1 MNRMRS
7 RPAFG
12 RIAASTLETLAWVA
26 LATGVVAILDS
37 VATAAG
43 LGSIYLLAV
52 LAVAIRRGQ
61 VAAVAAAV
69 LGVLTLNFFF
79 IKPLHQL
86 TIADSDN
93 VVALGVLLM
102 AALVVGRLAAQSRRR
117 AGEAELRAEQ
127 AAAREREAV
136 MLADAATALTALLGG
151 TTDLVD
157 AISRSLEDAVGG
169 ELRLDASSAP
179 QAREGEVS
187 IRLPTEQRSAWLY
200 AARSTN
206 WTEGDLNRIAT
217 PLARLLDV
225 AAEREAAAARGA
237 EAEAARQADAAKTVI
252 LHAISHD
259 LRSPLTAIRTA
270 AAGLREQGT
279 SAEDRT
285 ALIDAIEEEADRLT
299 RLIANLLD
307 LSRIEAGAVH
317 PRTDWCDLLD
327 VISTAISH
335 VRGTPEPH
343 RIQIELDGEL
353 PLVRADA
360 AQLERVFS
368 NLIENA
374 LRFSPPDQPV
384 RVSGGVG
391 AGRVTVR
398 VIDRGPGVPVS
409 QRSAIFKAFHTGDE
423 REGAGLGLAISKGF
437 VEANGGD
444 LRLQAD
450 SADGTAF
457 AVSFPL
463 VEQPATVA

>member
-1 MNRMRS
+1 MRS
-7 RPAFG
+7 RPDFG
-12 RIAASTLETLAWVA
+12 RIAATTLETLAWVG
-26 LATGVVAILDS
+26 LATGVVAILNS

-43 LGSIYLLAV
+43 LGSIYLIAV

-61 VAAVAAAV
+61 VAALAAAV
-69 LGVLTLNFFF
+69 LGVLTLNYFF

-93 VVALGVLLM
+93 VVALGVLLL
-102 AALVVGRLAAQSRRR
+102 AALVVGRLAAQVRRQ
-117 AGEAELRAEQ
+117 AAEAELRAEQ

-136 MLADAATALTALLGG
+136 MLADAATALLGG
-151 TTDLVD
+151 TDDMVV
-157 AISRSLEDAVGG
+157 AISAGLETAGRG
-169 ELRLDASSAP
+169 ELRLGASAAP
-179 QAREGEVS
+179 RAKEGEIS
-187 IRLPTEQRSAWLY
+187 LRLPTDARFVWLY
-200 AARSTN
+200 AADSAN
-206 WTEGDLNRIAT
+206 WTETDLNRIAT

-225 AAEREAAAARGA
+225 AAERETAAARSA

-252 LHAISHD
+252 LHAVSHD

-270 AAGLREQGT
+270 AAGLREGGT
-279 SAEDRT
+279 DPEDRV

-299 RLIANLLD
+299 RLIGNLLD

-327 VISTAISH
+327 VISTTVSH
-335 VRGTPEPH
+335 VRDPLSSG

-360 AQLERVFS
+360 SQLERIFS

-374 LRFSPPDQPV
+374 LRFSPADQPV
-384 RVSGGVG
+384 RISGGVG
-391 AGRVTVR
+391 AGKVTVR
-398 VIDRGPGVPVS
+398 VVDRGPGIPAS
-409 QRSAIFKAFHTGDE
+409 QRASVFEPFQSGGTDRRDGV
-423 REGAGLGLAISKGF
+423 GLGLAISKGF
-437 VEANGGD
+437 TEANGGE

-463 VEQPATVA
+463 VKQPATVG

>member
-7 RPAFG
+7 RPDFG
-12 RIAASTLETLAWVA
+12 RIAATTLETVAWVG
-26 LATGVVAILDS
+26 LATVLVALLDS
-37 VATAAG
+37 VATPAG
-43 LGSIYLLAV
+43 LGSLYLIAV

-61 VAAVAAAV
+61 IAALAAAIV
-69 LGVLTLNFFF
+69 GVLVLNYFF

-93 VVALGVLLM
+93 VVALGVLLVT
-102 AALVVGRLAAQSRRR
+102 ALVVGRLASQSRQR
-117 AGEAELRAEQ
+117 AAEAELRAEQ
-127 AAAREREAV
+127 AAAREREAA
-136 MLADAATALTALLGG
+136 MLADAATALLGG
-151 TTDLVD
+151 TDDMVD
-157 AISRSLEDAVGG
+157 AISAGLDAAGRG
-169 ELRLDASSAP
+169 QLRLAPSAAP
-179 QAREGEVS
+179 QATAGEIS
-187 IRLPTEQRSAWLY
+187 LRLPTEARSVWLY
-200 AARSTN
+200 AASSAS
-206 WTEGDLNRIAT
+206 WTQADLDRIAT

-225 AAEREAAAARGA
+225 AAERENAAARSA

-252 LHAISHD
+252 LHAVSHD

-270 AAGLREQGT
+270 AAGLREEGT
-279 SAEDRT
+279 PAVDRV
-285 ALIDAIEEEADRLT
+285 ALINAIEEEADRLT
-299 RLIANLLD
+299 RLIGNLLD

-335 VRGTPEPH
+335 IREPDASH
-343 RIQIELDGEL
+343 RIQIELEREL

-360 AQLERVFS
+360 SQLERAFA

-374 LRFSPPDQPV
+374 LRFSPSEEPV

-391 AGRVTVR
+391 AGKVTVR
-398 VIDRGPGVPVS
+398 VVDRGPGVPAAE
-409 QRSAIFKAFHTGDE
+409 RAAIFEPFHSGRADG
-423 REGAGLGLAISKGF
+423 RDRVGLGLAISKGF
-437 VEANGGD
+437 VEANGGE

-463 VEQPATVA
+463 IEQPATVA

>member
-1 MNRMRS
+1 MRS
-7 RPAFG
+7 RPDFG
-12 RIAASTLETLAWVA
+12 RIAATTLETLAWVG
-26 LATGVVAILDS
+26 LATGVVAILNS

-43 LGSIYLLAV
+43 LGSIYLIAV

-61 VAAVAAAV
+61 VAALAAAV
-69 LGVLTLNFFF
+69 LGVLTLNYFF

-93 VVALGVLLM
+93 VVALGVLLL
-102 AALVVGRLAAQSRRR
+102 AALVVGRLAAQVRRQ
-117 AGEAELRAEQ
+117 AAEAELRAEQ

-136 MLADAATALTALLGG
+136 MLADAATALLGG
-151 TTDLVD
+151 TDDMVV
-157 AISRSLEDAVGG
+157 AISAGLETAGRG
-169 ELRLDASSAP
+169 ELRLGASAAP
-179 QAREGEVS
+179 RAKEGEIS
-187 IRLPTEQRSAWLY
+187 LRLPTDARFVWLY
-200 AARSTN
+200 AADSAN
-206 WTEGDLNRIAT
+206 WTETDLNRIAT

-225 AAEREAAAARGA
+225 AAERETAAARSA

-252 LHAISHD
+252 LHAVSHD

-270 AAGLREQGT
+270 AAGLREEGT
-279 SAEDRT
+279 HPEDRV

-299 RLIANLLD
+299 RLIGNLLD

-327 VISTAISH
+327 VISTTVSH
-335 VRGTPEPH
+335 VRDPLSSG

-360 AQLERVFS
+360 SQLERVFS

-374 LRFSPPDQPV
+374 LRFSPADQPV
-384 RVSGGVG
+384 RISGGVG
-391 AGRVTVR
+391 AGKVTVR
-398 VIDRGPGVPVS
+398 VVDRGPGIPAS
-409 QRSAIFKAFHTGDE
+409 QRASIFEPFQSGGTDRRDGV
-423 REGAGLGLAISKGF
+423 GLGLAISKGF
-437 VEANGGD
+437 TEANGGE

-463 VEQPATVA
+463 VKQPATVG

>member
-7 RPAFG
+7 RPDFG
-12 RIAASTLETLAWVA
+12 RIAATTLETLAWVG
-26 LATGVVAILDS
+26 LATAFVALLDS
-37 VATAAG
+37 VATPAG
-43 LGSIYLLAV
+43 LGSLYLIAV

-61 VAAVAAAV
+61 VAALAAAAV
-69 LGVLTLNFFF
+69 GVLVLNYFF

-93 VVALGVLLM
+93 VVALGVLLL
-102 AALVVGRLAAQSRRR
+102 AALVVGRLASQSRQR
-117 AGEAELRAEQ
+117 AAEAELRAEQ
-127 AAAREREAV
+127 AAAREREAAMV
-136 MLADAATALTALLGG
+136 ADAATALLAG
-151 TTDLVD
+151 TDDMVA
-157 AISRSLEDAVGG
+157 AISADLETIGG
-169 ELRLDASSAP
+169 GQLRLAAGSAP
-179 QAREGEVS
+179 QADVGE
-187 IRLPTEQRSAWLY
+187 ITLRLPSEARSVWLY
-200 AARSTN
+200 AASSAS
-206 WTEGDLNRIAT
+206 WTEADLNRLAT

-225 AAEREAAAARGA
+225 AAERETAAVRSA

-252 LHAISHD
+252 LHAVSHD

-270 AAGLREQGT
+270 AAGLREEGT
-279 SAEDRT
+279 PADDRI

-299 RLIANLLD
+299 RLIGNLLD

-335 VRGTPEPH
+335 LREQRESH
-343 RIQIELDGEL
+343 RIQIELDGQL

-360 AQLERVFS
+360 SQLERVFA

-374 LRFSPPDQPV
+374 LRFSPSNEPV
-384 RVSGGVG
+384 RVTGGVG

-398 VIDRGPGVPVS
+398 VVDQGPGVPMS
-409 QRSAIFKAFHTGDE
+409 QRNEIFKAFHTGDE

-437 VEANGGD
+437 VEANGGE

>member
-1 MNRMRS
+1 MRS
-7 RPAFG
+7 RPDFG
-12 RIAASTLETLAWVA
+12 RIAATTLETLAWVG
-26 LATGVVAILDS
+26 LATGVVAILNS

-43 LGSIYLLAV
+43 LGSIYLIAV

-61 VAAVAAAV
+61 VAALAAAV
-69 LGVLTLNFFF
+69 LGVLTLNYFF

-93 VVALGVLLM
+93 VVALGVLLL
-102 AALVVGRLAAQSRRR
+102 AALVVGRLAAQVRRQG
-117 AGEAELRAEQ
+117 AEAELRAQQ

-136 MLADAATALTALLGG
+136 MLADAATALLGG
-151 TTDLVD
+151 TDDMVV
-157 AISRSLEDAVGG
+157 AISAGLETAGRG
-169 ELRLDASSAP
+169 ELRLGASAAP
-179 QAREGEVS
+179 RAKEGEIS
-187 IRLPTEQRSAWLY
+187 LRLPTDARFVWLY
-200 AARSTN
+200 AADSAN
-206 WTEGDLNRIAT
+206 WTETDLNRIAT

-225 AAEREAAAARGA
+225 AAERETAAARSA

-252 LHAISHD
+252 LHAVSHD

-270 AAGLREQGT
+270 AAGLREEGT
-279 SAEDRT
+279 DPEDRV

-299 RLIANLLD
+299 RLIGNLLD

-327 VISTAISH
+327 VISTTVSH
-335 VRGTPEPH
+335 VRDPLSSG

-360 AQLERVFS
+360 SQLERVFS

-374 LRFSPPDQPV
+374 LRFSPADQPV
-384 RVSGGVG
+384 RISGGVG
-391 AGRVTVR
+391 AGKVTVR
-398 VIDRGPGVPVS
+398 VVDRGPGIPAS
-409 QRSAIFKAFHTGDE
+409 QRASIFEPFQSGGTDRRDGV
-423 REGAGLGLAISKGF
+423 GLGLAISKGF
-437 VEANGGD
+437 TEANGGE

-463 VEQPATVA
+463 VKQPATVG

>member
-1 MNRMRS
+1 MRS
-7 RPAFG
+7 RPDFG
-12 RIAASTLETLAWVA
+12 RIAATTLETLAWVG
-26 LATGVVAILDS
+26 LATGVVAILNS

-43 LGSIYLLAV
+43 LGSIYLIAV

-61 VAAVAAAV
+61 VAALAAAV
-69 LGVLTLNFFF
+69 LGVLTLNYFF

-93 VVALGVLLM
+93 VVALGVLLL
-102 AALVVGRLAAQSRRR
+102 AALVVGRLAAQVRRQ
-117 AGEAELRAEQ
+117 AAEAELRAEQ

-136 MLADAATALTALLGG
+136 MLADAATALLGG
-151 TTDLVD
+151 TDDMVV
-157 AISRSLEDAVGG
+157 AISAGLETAGRG
-169 ELRLDASSAP
+169 ELRLGASAAP
-179 QAREGEVS
+179 RAKEGEIS
-187 IRLPTEQRSAWLY
+187 LRLPTDARFVWLY
-200 AARSTN
+200 AADSAN
-206 WTEGDLNRIAT
+206 WTETDLSRIAT

-225 AAEREAAAARGA
+225 AAERETAAARSA

-252 LHAISHD
+252 LHAVSHD

-270 AAGLREQGT
+270 AAGLREEGT
-279 SAEDRT
+279 DPEDRV

-299 RLIANLLD
+299 RLIGNLLD

-327 VISTAISH
+327 VISTTVSH
-335 VRGTPEPH
+335 VRDPLSSG

-360 AQLERVFS
+360 SQLERVFS

-374 LRFSPPDQPV
+374 LRFSPADQPV
-384 RVSGGVG
+384 RISGGVG
-391 AGRVTVR
+391 AGKVTVR
-398 VIDRGPGVPVS
+398 VVDRGPGIPAS
-409 QRSAIFKAFHTGDE
+409 QRASIFEPFQSGGTDRRDGV
-423 REGAGLGLAISKGF
+423 GLGLAISKGF
-437 VEANGGD
+437 TEANGGE

-463 VEQPATVA
+463 VKQPATVG

>member
-1 MNRMRS
+1 MRS
-7 RPAFG
+7 RPDFG
-12 RIAASTLETLAWVA
+12 RIAATTLETLAWVG
-26 LATGVVAILDS
+26 LATGVVAILNS

-43 LGSIYLLAV
+43 LGSIYLIAV

-61 VAAVAAAV
+61 VAALAAAV
-69 LGVLTLNFFF
+69 LGVLTLNYFF

-93 VVALGVLLM
+93 VVALGVLLL
-102 AALVVGRLAAQSRRR
+102 AALVVGRLAAQVRRQ
-117 AGEAELRAEQ
+117 AAEAELRAEQ

-136 MLADAATALTALLGG
+136 MLADAATALLGG
-151 TTDLVD
+151 TDDMVV
-157 AISRSLEDAVGG
+157 AISAGLETAGRG
-169 ELRLDASSAP
+169 ELRLGASAAP
-179 QAREGEVS
+179 RAKEGEIS
-187 IRLPTEQRSAWLY
+187 LRLPTDARFVWLY
-200 AARSTN
+200 AADSAN
-206 WTEGDLNRIAT
+206 WTETDLNRIAT

-225 AAEREAAAARGA
+225 AGERETTAARSA

-252 LHAISHD
+252 LHAVSHD

-270 AAGLREQGT
+270 AAGLREEGT
-279 SAEDRT
+279 DPEDRV

-299 RLIANLLD
+299 RLIGNLLD

-327 VISTAISH
+327 VISTTVSH
-335 VRGTPEPH
+335 VRDPLSSG

-360 AQLERVFS
+360 SQLERVFS

-374 LRFSPPDQPV
+374 LRFSPADQPV
-384 RVSGGVG
+384 RISGGVG
-391 AGRVTVR
+391 AGKVTVR
-398 VIDRGPGVPVS
+398 VVDRGPGIPAS
-409 QRSAIFKAFHTGDE
+409 QRASIFEPFQSGGTDRRDGV
-423 REGAGLGLAISKGF
+423 GLGLAISKGF
-437 VEANGGD
+437 TEANGGE

-463 VEQPATVA
+463 VKQPATVG

>member
-7 RPAFG
+7 RPPFG
-12 RIAASTLETLAWVA
+12 RIAATTLETLAWVG
-26 LATGVVAILDS
+26 LATALVALLDS
-37 VATAAG
+37 VATPAG
-43 LGSIYLLAV
+43 LGSLYLIAV

-61 VAAVAAAV
+61 VAALAAAV
-69 LGVLTLNFFF
+69 LGVLILNFFF
-79 IKPLHQL
+79 IQPLHQL

-93 VVALGVLLM
+93 VVALGVLLV
-102 AALVVGRLAAQSRRR
+102 AAMVVGRLAGQSRRR
-117 AGEAELRAEQ
+117 AAEAELRAEQ
-127 AAAREREAV
+127 AAAREREAA
-136 MLADAATALTALLGG
+136 MLADVATALLGG
-151 TTDLVD
+151 TDDLVT
-157 AISRSLEDAVGG
+157 AISAGLEAAGRG
-169 ELRLDASSAP
+169 ELRLGASSAP
-179 QAREGEVS
+179 QPNDGEIS
-187 IRLPTEQRSAWLY
+187 LRMPTEARSIWLY
-200 AARSTN
+200 AASSTN
-206 WTEGDLNRIAT
+206 WTEADLNRIAT
-217 PLARLLDV
+217 PLARLIDV
-225 AAEREAAAARGA
+225 AAERESAAARSA

-252 LHAISHD
+252 LHAVSHD

-270 AAGLREQGT
+270 AAGLREEGT
-279 SAEDRT
+279 NPQDRV
-285 ALIDAIEEEADRLT
+285 ALIDAIEEESDRLT

-327 VISTAISH
+327 VISIAISH
-335 VRGTPEPH
+335 LREPHEPH

-360 AQLERVFS
+360 SQLERAFA

-374 LRFSPPDQPV
+374 LRFSPSDQPV

-391 AGRVTVR
+391 AGKVTVR
-398 VIDRGPGVPVS
+398 VVDRGPGVPAS
-409 QRSAIFKAFHTGDE
+409 ERAAIFEPFHSGRADG
-423 REGAGLGLAISKGF
+423 RDGVGLGLAISKGF
-437 VEANGGD
+437 VEANGGE